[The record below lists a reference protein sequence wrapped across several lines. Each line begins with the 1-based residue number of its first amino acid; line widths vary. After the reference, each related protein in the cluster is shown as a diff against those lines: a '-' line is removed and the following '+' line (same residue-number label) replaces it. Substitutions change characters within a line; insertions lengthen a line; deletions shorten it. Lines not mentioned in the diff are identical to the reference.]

1 MDGKSN
7 SHFSVFRRAKGGA
20 HKEAVLELVTIS
32 WLTAIPFFIGA
43 FSYLLT
49 TDTGSNYSTKALS
62 YLGSVF
68 LQGQLFLLS
77 VSYIATS
84 LHRLWN
90 SDQSYRRPD
99 GINVFAIL
107 LFGIIGAFYGNN
119 PEFTSTTSLFAR
131 YTSVIFVVISIVF
144 YYYTAVLSYDRPKSI
159 EQTLKVGAKDLSER
173 VARRRKAPS
182 AQGSEA

>member
-1 MDGKSN
+1 MDIKSN
-7 SHFSVFRRAKGGA
+7 GHFSVFRRAKTEA
-20 HKEAVLELVTIS
+20 HKEAALELITIS

-43 FSYLLT
+43 FSYLLN
-49 TDTGSNYSTKALS
+49 TDTGAGYYEKCIH

-107 LFGIIGAFYGNN
+107 LFGIIGAFYGKN
-119 PEFTSTTSLFAR
+119 PEFTSTTSIFAR
-131 YTSVIFVVISIVF
+131 YTSLVFVAISILF
-144 YYYTAVLSYDRPKSI
+144 YYYTAVLAYDRPKSI
-159 EQTLKVGAKDLSER
+159 EQTLKGGAKTLSER

-182 AQGSEA
+182 QQEKQA